1 MSKLMDER
9 AQKMFAKKA
18 VTPETFI
25 KTGVGVIILNEKHE
39 ILLEKRKDCGMWGM
53 VGGKVDP
60 GETISQAVHRETLEE
75 TGLEVKIE
83 RLLGIYSDPKERTV
97 TYLDNG
103 DVAQL
108 IDIVFIATKQAGE
121 LKVSA
126 RSCNFRE

>member
-1 MSKLMDER
+1 M
-9 AQKMFAKKA
+9 
-18 VTPETFI
+18 
-25 KTGVGVIILNEKHE
+25 
-39 ILLEKRKDCGMWGM
+39 
-53 VGGKVDP
+53 
-60 GETISQAVHRETLEE
+60 HRETLEE

-108 IDIVFIATKQAGE
+108 IDIVFIAKKQTGE

-126 RSCNFRE
+126 ESEELKFFDSQHLPEDLIPPVFAPLADYLKHVELVIQ